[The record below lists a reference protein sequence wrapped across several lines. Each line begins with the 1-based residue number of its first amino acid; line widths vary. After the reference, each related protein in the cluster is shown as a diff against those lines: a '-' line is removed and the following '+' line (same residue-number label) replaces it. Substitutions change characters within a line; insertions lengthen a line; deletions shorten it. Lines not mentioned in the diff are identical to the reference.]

1 MHEVVRRLIQDLTKN
16 PALQSLAMSAY
27 VPIEI
32 LNIILASTELPA
44 NYRTNIFDIRTR
56 ILGDKNIDYFS
67 IVSLLFYYRSSDPAL
82 CEEVEDR
89 LRASFLPGALPARSS
104 HDAHFMLDLIACP
117 YLSRDFRRLVLEQ
130 LYKGLGISSGQFF
143 SFAVVAEI
151 EENPWFINWG
161 QIDLLNH
168 LRK

>member
-82 CEEVEDR
+82 C
-89 LRASFLPGALPARSS
+89 LSLPKPR
-104 HDAHFMLDLIACP
+104 FQKAC
-117 YLSRDFRRLVLEQ
+117 S
-130 LYKGLGISSGQFF
+130 
-143 SFAVVAEI
+143 
-151 EENPWFINWG
+151 
-161 QIDLLNH
+161 
-168 LRK
+168 